1 MAARRALSRR
11 AHCALLVIHV
21 CGAVGWIAVIA
32 TVVALDTALTVW
44 PIAAVALDTMDR
56 LRLALTIWVLAPCVA
71 ACLATG
77 VWLSGV
83 YASTWPSWLRAKV
96 GLTAAVLALGG
107 LVLVGLIVM
116 PGPLLV
122 ARSAGLMALT
132 VILVLSV
139 ARPGRRRRSARIVVG
154 SPTLASSAPVVGKG
168 RHRK

>member
-1 MAARRALSRR
+1 MAARRSLSRR
-11 AHCALLVIHV
+11 AHCVLLVIHV

-44 PIAAVALDTMDR
+44 PIAAAALDTMDR
-56 LRLALTIWVLAPCVA
+56 LRLALTWVLAPCVT
-71 ACLATG
+71 ACVATG

-83 YASTWPSWLRAKV
+83 YASTWPRWLRAKV
-96 GLTAAVLALGG
+96 GLTGAVLALGG
-107 LVLVGLIVM
+107 LVLVGLVAA

-122 ARSAGLMALT
+122 ARSVGLIALT

-139 ARPGRRRRSARIVVG
+139 ARPGRRRRSPRIVVG
-154 SPTLASSAPVVGKG
+154 SPTLASSVPVIGKG